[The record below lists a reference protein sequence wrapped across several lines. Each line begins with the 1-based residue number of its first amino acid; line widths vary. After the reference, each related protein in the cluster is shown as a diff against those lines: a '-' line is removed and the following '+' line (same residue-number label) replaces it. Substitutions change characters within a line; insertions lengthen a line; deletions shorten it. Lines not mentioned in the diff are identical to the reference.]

1 MKIEIEYGE
10 TANAGNFE
18 SIRISCK
25 LEEQMLMDNP
35 TNKEIIEMKKFLYN
49 KAKKFVQTKIIMEL
63 KERENA

>member
-18 SIRISCK
+18 SIRVACR
-25 LEEQMLMDNP
+25 LEETLDHPSNEEVV
-35 TNKEIIEMKKFLYN
+35 EIKKRLYA
-49 KAKKFVQTKIIMEL
+49 KAKKFVQTKIIKEL